1 MADQKQPNINI
12 DLEIDRLVHEPVRLK
27 ILAYL
32 SEVESADFVFLVS
45 RLGLTMG
52 NLSAHIS
59 KLQEAGYIK
68 IEKSF
73 KDNRPHTMI
82 SRTALGED
90 AFSSYREGMLKLLQ
104 D

>member
-1 MADQKQPNINI
+1 MANHKQPNLNI
-12 DLEIDRLVHEPVRLK
+12 DLKIDRLVHEPVRLK

-68 IEKSF
+68 IDKSF
-73 KDNRPHTMI
+73 KENRPHTMI
-82 SRTALGED
+82 SLTASGSD
-90 AFSSYREGMLKLLQ
+90 AFSKYRDGMLQLLQ
-104 D
+104 E

>member
-1 MADQKQPNINI
+1 MADQNQPIPNIN
-12 DLEIDRLVHEPVRLK
+12 LEIDRLVHEPVRLK

-32 SEVESADFVFLVS
+32 SAVESSDFVFLVS

-59 KLQEAGYIK
+59 KLQDAGYIK
-68 IEKSF
+68 VEKSF

-82 SRTALGED
+82 SLTASGSD
-90 AFSSYREGMLKLLQ
+90 AFNEYRDGMLELLQ
-104 D
+104 

>member
-1 MADQKQPNINI
+1 MDDQKNSNTSI

-59 KLQEAGYIK
+59 KLQKAGYIK

-73 KDNRPHTMI
+73 KGNRPHTMI

-90 AFSSYREGMLKLLQ
+90 AFSKYRDGMLQLLQ
-104 D
+104 

>member
-1 MADQKQPNINI
+1 MTDQKQIKLNI
-12 DLEIDRLVHEPVRLK
+12 DLEIDRLIHEPVRLK

-68 IEKSF
+68 IDKSF
-73 KDNRPHTMI
+73 KGNRPHTMI
-82 SRTALGED
+82 SRTSKGAD
-90 AFSSYREGMLKLLQ
+90 AFSKYRDGMLQLLK
-104 D
+104 